1 MVADPLSP
9 VDGSGAPVE
18 VLVLGPVE
26 VSGWAVAP
34 RRNVVSAL
42 LCYLVHHPGHPVSGD
57 QLHAALWPV
66 GSGGREPSRA
76 TLHTYLSELRTAL
89 GPGVLPDATTTGGYG
104 IAGGVVDDWSTFT
117 SLVTEAE
124 ADPDRAG
131 EFRGQ
136 ALSLVRGPPFAA
148 ATGTIYEWTT
158 TEQHVAAMEVA
169 ITQCAHAQVQWC
181 LGRDDHQGA
190 IEAAEI
196 GLLGVPDSYQLHGD
210 LLASARALGDPA
222 ALRRA
227 THQARRALGDVEAD
241 RLVAQ
246 LD

>member
-1 MVADPLSP
+1 M
-9 VDGSGAPVE
+9 
-18 VLVLGPVE
+18 
-26 VSGWAVAP
+26 
-34 RRNVVSAL
+34 
-42 LCYLVHHPGHPVSGD
+42 
-57 QLHAALWPV
+57 HAALWPV

-89 GPGVLPDATTTGGYG
+89 GPGVLPDATTAGGYG

-124 ADPDRAG
+124 AEADPDRAG
-131 EFRGQ
+131 ELRGQ
-136 ALSLVRGPPFAA
+136 ALSLVRGPPFAG
-148 ATGTIYEWTT
+148 ATGTIFEWTT
-158 TEQHVAAMEVA
+158 TEQHVATMEVA
-169 ITQCAHAQVQWC
+169 ITRCAHAQVQWC